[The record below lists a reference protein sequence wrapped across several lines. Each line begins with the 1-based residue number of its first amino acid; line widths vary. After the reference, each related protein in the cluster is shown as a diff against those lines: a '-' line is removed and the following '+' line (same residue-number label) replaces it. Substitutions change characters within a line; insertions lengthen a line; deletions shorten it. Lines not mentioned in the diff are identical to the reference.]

1 MGAVSGGSTRG
12 IPLGRLLWV
21 GPAAGVAAA
30 VVNAVVYLLAS
41 AFGAMPSD
49 VVVPGRGPITLG
61 AVLVSSFVPALVAA
75 VVLTLLG
82 RFTRRPVRNFV
93 VLGAV
98 VFVVSLVPPFSGPGA
113 PVPMVAALILMHVV
127 AAVVITGVL
136 TALAP
141 ERWGAL

>member
-1 MGAVSGGSTRG
+1 M
-12 IPLGRLLWV
+12 GRLLWV

-75 VVLTLLG
+75 VVLALLG

-93 VLGAV
+93 VLAAV
-98 VFVVSLVPPFSGPGA
+98 VFVVSLVAPFSVPGA
-113 PVPMVAALILMHVV
+113 PVPMVAAPILMHVV